1 MIKKPIEMIQNI
13 SDTVWKF
20 VKIPINDITKIVIK
34 MKLIEENIHQLRFQ
48 KLEREVNLM
57 QDGNL
62 KIAWTTY

>member
-62 KIAWTTY
+62 KIA